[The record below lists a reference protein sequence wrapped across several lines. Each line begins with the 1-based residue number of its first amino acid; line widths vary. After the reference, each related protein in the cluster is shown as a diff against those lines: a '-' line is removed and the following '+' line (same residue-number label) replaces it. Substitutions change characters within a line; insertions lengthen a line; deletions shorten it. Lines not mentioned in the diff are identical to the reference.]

1 MWRQNF
7 NNQTLLRNDILVSLP
22 WEANLW
28 WSETVYRVH
37 LLLHA
42 STHVMTVRICRFAF
56 KMHLQVSSVCNVL
69 NVIKDIS
76 TKITGMGIQSME
88 NFQIECKLSK
98 SWNMP
103 VFRTYF
109 RPNQKFYSIF
119 LNFRDHQEIVMSSV
133 VSKQWKGL
141 SWNLRG
147 KEEVWYDLPL
157 IAKWKEMREITT
169 TLSFAVLFEKC
180 KTSSSNQKVK
190 KHY

>member
-1 MWRQNF
+1 MTYLCLSPEKLICGDLRQCIEYICCCMRRPTSWLF
-7 NNQTLLRNDILVSLP
+7 VSVGLHLRCIYKSLQ
-22 WEANLW
+22 
-28 WSETVYRVH
+28 Y
-37 LLLHA
+37 
-42 STHVMTVRICRFAF
+42 VMCWTSF
-56 KMHLQVSSVCNVL
+56 
-69 NVIKDIS
+69 KDIS

-119 LNFRDHQEIVMSSV
+119 LNFRDHQEIAMSSV

>member
-1 MWRQNF
+1 
-7 NNQTLLRNDILVSLP
+7 
-22 WEANLW
+22 
-28 WSETVYRVH
+28 
-37 LLLHA
+37 
-42 STHVMTVRICRFAF
+42 
-56 KMHLQVSSVCNVL
+56 
-69 NVIKDIS
+69 
-76 TKITGMGIQSME
+76 ME

-119 LNFRDHQEIVMSSV
+119 LNFRDHQEIAMSSV

-190 KHY
+190 KTLLIYYTNLCEYLLIPWLQVISSMGKISGTHSKAILKSVLSIFWWTEFDLLASTGTLSFVRSL

>member
-1 MWRQNF
+1 
-7 NNQTLLRNDILVSLP
+7 
-22 WEANLW
+22 
-28 WSETVYRVH
+28 
-37 LLLHA
+37 
-42 STHVMTVRICRFAF
+42 
-56 KMHLQVSSVCNVL
+56 
-69 NVIKDIS
+69 
-76 TKITGMGIQSME
+76 ME

-109 RPNQKFYSIF
+109 RPNQKFYSTF
-119 LNFRDHQEIVMSSV
+119 LNFRDHQEIAMSSV

-180 KTSSSNQKVK
+180 KTNSSNQKVK
-190 KHY
+190 KTLLIYYANLCGYLLIPWLQVISSMGKISGTHSKAILKSVLSIFWWTAFDLLASTGTLSFVKSL